1 MDFKADL
8 IVSSPT
14 RIDVILGMDWLS
26 THGGVIKWE
35 HKTVSLTSRMGEKIE
50 VIAID
55 PTIEDY
61 RINHLENNYVDPH
74 RAVEEFPD
82 VFPDELPGMPPKRD
96 IEFLFELLLGTAP
109 IAKRPYRMGANELE
123 ELKK

>member
-26 THGGVIKWE
+26 THGGVIKCE
-35 HKTVSLTSRMGEKIE
+35 HRTVSLTSHMGEKIE

-61 RINHLENNYVDPH
+61 RINRLESNSVDPH
-74 RAVEEFPD
+74 RVVDEFTN
-82 VFPDELPGMPPKRD
+82 VFLDELLGMPP
-96 IEFLFELLLGTAP
+96 E
-109 IAKRPYRMGANELE
+109 
-123 ELKK
+123 